1 MSLDSTLLIASSG
14 LDAVSRQLSLVSQN
28 VANASTPGYAEE
40 ALPLSSFGA
49 GGVGSGVR
57 SGPAQIDVDAQLQAA
72 TWQAQSGASAAATTN
87 SALSAIDQVAGG
99 TSSSTTIADQ
109 LGALEN
115 QFSSLEA
122 SPSNQPGQRQV
133 VAQAEQLVNAV
144 GQLASAGAAQRQ
156 GAQNALVS
164 QVNQLNQNLAGIGT
178 LSAQIA
184 QAQAQGQSTADLE
197 QNRNKQMSA
206 ASNLLGIHFVPQGNG
221 GVQAVIGGIVL
232 LLDGTGGST
241 FKINPAQLSPS
252 APASAVPGITLGGL
266 DVTAQLGKLGGSI
279 GANLQ
284 LRDQAL
290 PQMQAELDEFSY
302 ALASS
307 FNASGLALFT
317 NGSGNVPTNGG
328 AFTQSNYVGLAQTL
342 QVNPAVVANPAL
354 VQQGTG
360 GASSASGS
368 TAVLQSVLQ
377 GAFGTLPSASTPAI
391 SGLGVSGTITARF
404 AAPASLADFAA
415 SIGAAQAQDAATAS
429 SDAETEQATATAMQS
444 KLSAQSGVSIDTEL
458 SHMIALQN
466 AYSANARVLTTAQS
480 MMQSLLAAVQP

>member
-40 ALPLSSFGA
+40 ALPLSSISA
-49 GGVGSGVR
+49 AGVGSGVR
-57 SGPAQIDVDAQLQAA
+57 SGPAQSDVDAQLQAA

-109 LGALEN
+109 LGALED

-122 SPSNQPGQRQV
+122 SPSSQPGQRQV
-133 VAQAEQLVNAV
+133 VAQAEQLVSAV

-156 GAQNALVS
+156 GAQDALVS
-164 QVNQLNQNLAGIGT
+164 QVDQLNQDLAGIGT

-197 QNRNKQMSA
+197 QSRNKQMSA
-206 ASNLLGIHFVPQGNG
+206 ASNLLGIHFLPQGNG
-221 GVQAVIGGIVL
+221 GMQAVIGGIVL
-232 LLDGTGGST
+232 LLDGTAGST

-252 APASAVPGITLGGL
+252 TPASAVPGITLGGL

-284 LRDQAL
+284 LRDQAM

-302 ALASS
+302 TLASS
-307 FNASGLALFT
+307 FNANGLKLFT
-317 NGSGNVPTNGG
+317 NGSGNVPSRGG
-328 AFTQSNYVGLAQTL
+328 TPTQSSYFGLAQTL

-354 VQQGTG
+354 VQQGTSG
-360 GASSASGS
+360 ISSASGS

-377 GAFGTLPSASTPAI
+377 GAFGTLQSPPAT

-415 SIGAAQAQDAATAS
+415 SIGAAQAQDASTAS
-429 SDAETEQATATAMQS
+429 SNATTEQAAATAMQS